1 MSPHEKAVVQRLR
14 EVQLEDDY
22 VEVEASAEKGPA
34 RLHRQPEGLPLSLVE
49 SWQTTILKDPKNRCE
64 LRISVTGNI
73 CSLGLTDAHL

>member
-34 RLHRQPEGLPLSLVE
+34 RLHRQP
-49 SWQTTILKDPKNRCE
+49 
-64 LRISVTGNI
+64 
-73 CSLGLTDAHL
+73 